1 MINYFVCAVSVWVL
15 MGLLSWI
22 HQETSKRWVE
32 KLCESII
39 RFPFRVLL
47 VLLGASIIAVMYPL
61 IFLWRFFR
69 NAIKGVSIDCWKK
82 ARIEHFLKFGQ
93 LRVCYDPE
101 ARRLINRLY
110 LVRIVKPAEKIMH
123 NPTKK

>member
-22 HQETSKRWVE
+22 QQETSKRWAE

-39 RFPFRVLL
+39 RFPFR

-82 ARIEHFLKFGQ
+82 ARIEHFLRFGR

-110 LVRIVKPAEKIMH
+110 LVRIVKPAEKILH
-123 NPTKK
+123 NPVKK

>member
-1 MINYFVCAVSVWVL
+1 MINYFMCAVSVWVL

-22 HQETSKRWVE
+22 QQETSKRWVE

-82 ARIEHFLKFGQ
+82 ARIKHFLKFGR
-93 LRVCYDPE
+93 LRICYDPE

-110 LVRIVKPAEKIMH
+110 LVRIVKPAEKILH
-123 NPTKK
+123 NPVKK

>member
-1 MINYFVCAVSVWVL
+1 MCAVSVWVL

-22 HQETSKRWVE
+22 QQETSKRWVE

-82 ARIEHFLKFGQ
+82 ARIKHFLKFGR
-93 LRVCYDPE
+93 LRICYDPE

-110 LVRIVKPAEKIMH
+110 LVRIVKPAEKILH
-123 NPTKK
+123 NPVKK